1 MIGIRQKL
9 NLGFGAVLAVVAV
22 MGIMTIRQID
32 ALGQS
37 IDVILKENYRS
48 VVASQNMKEALERM
62 DSGVLF
68 TLAGNENEGL
78 RLIRQYTASFKK
90 AMDEESQNI
99 TLPGEHEKSINIR
112 KRFVEYLTVI
122 PRVTDVTLSKS
133 SRQAVYFSELEPLF
147 REIKN
152 LAQDILI
159 MNQKN
164 MNDANNAARKR
175 AATAHRIMMNAIV
188 ASGLIALL
196 FSFLSRQWILVPIT
210 KLIESTRDI
219 MRGNLDLV
227 LDIRST
233 DEIGKLSASFN
244 DMISVLRAV
253 RQEDRI
259 TYLRTR
265 RATEEIFKAL
275 PIAIAVLDQD
285 GRVDITTGPA
295 DRLFGFK
302 QGILVKD
309 LGFDWLPSLLRT
321 VIDENRPAESDP
333 NYGYIQRF
341 EGSREFFFQPMA
353 VPITEGANGKAIVG
367 TALILKDVT
376 QAHEQA
382 EIKRGLLAT
391 VSHQLKTPLTSFR
404 MAVHI
409 LLGEKLGQLSEKQS
423 ELLVTAR
430 DESER
435 LAAILDDLLD
445 IQRMASGKSQVSPMP
460 VQPSDLVRE
469 CIDPFMTE
477 ARDKGINLVNAVERD
492 LPPVLAD
499 MEKIRHVFMNLI
511 TNAIRFTLPGGTVTV
526 RARTDDGAV
535 FFSIEDTGSGIPES
549 DLPHVF
555 DPFFRVPGQ
564 EGKSGAGLGLAIV
577 KEIVAAHGGNVSAE
591 SRVGNGSIIGFTLP
605 VEKENG

>member
-1 MIGIRQKL
+1 
-9 NLGFGAVLAVVAV
+9 
-22 MGIMTIRQID
+22 
-32 ALGQS
+32 
-37 IDVILKENYRS
+37 
-48 VVASQNMKEALERM
+48 
-62 DSGVLF
+62 
-68 TLAGNENEGL
+68 
-78 RLIRQYTASFKK
+78 
-90 AMDEESQNI
+90 
-99 TLPGEHEKSINIR
+99 
-112 KRFVEYLTVI
+112 
-122 PRVTDVTLSKS
+122 
-133 SRQAVYFSELEPLF
+133 
-147 REIKN
+147 
-152 LAQDILI
+152 
-159 MNQKN
+159 
-164 MNDANNAARKR
+164 
-175 AATAHRIMMNAIV
+175 
-188 ASGLIALL
+188 
-196 FSFLSRQWILVPIT
+196 
-210 KLIESTRDI
+210 
-219 MRGNLDLV
+219 
-227 LDIRST
+227 
-233 DEIGKLSASFN
+233 
-244 DMISVLRAV
+244 MISVLRAV
-253 RQEDRI
+253 RQEYRI

-265 RATEEIFKAL
+265 RSTEEIFKAL

-309 LGFDWLPSLLRT
+309 LGFDWLPSLLMT

-333 NYGYIQRF
+333 KYGYVQRF
-341 EGSREFFFQPMA
+341 EGSRECFFQPMA
-353 VPITEGANGKAIVG
+353 VPITEGANGKAMVG

-409 LLGEKLGQLSEKQS
+409 LLGEKLGPLSEKQS
-423 ELLVTAR
+423 ELLVAAR

-435 LAAILDDLLD
+435 LATILDDLLD
-445 IQRMASGKSQVSPMP
+445 IQRMASGKSQVSLLP

-469 CIDPFMTE
+469 CVEPFMTE
-477 ARDKGINLVNAVERD
+477 ARDKGITLVNSVDDD

-499 MEKIRHVFMNLI
+499 MEKIRHVFMNLV
-511 TNAIRFTLPGGTVTV
+511 TNAIRFTLPGGTVTIN
-526 RARTDDGAV
+526 ARKDDGNV

-577 KEIVAAHGGNVSAE
+577 KEIVTAHGGKVSAE
-591 SRVGNGSIIGFTLP
+591 SRVGKGSIIGFTLP